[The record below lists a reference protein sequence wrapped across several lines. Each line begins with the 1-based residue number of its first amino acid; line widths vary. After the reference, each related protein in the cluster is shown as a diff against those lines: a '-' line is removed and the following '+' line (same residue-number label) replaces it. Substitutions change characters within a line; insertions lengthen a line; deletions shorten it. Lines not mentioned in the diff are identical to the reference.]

1 MANILERKCWMSNNA
16 LQRGRGFRKVFFLL
30 LLVLL
35 HMAPCHS
42 LPLKESCEVCAENG
56 RYQIG
61 ESLTKNNKYKSK
73 GKSSGHAH
81 KLCWQ

>member
-1 MANILERKCWMSNNA
+1 MPCKEEEDL
-16 LQRGRGFRKVFFLL
+16 GRYFF

-61 ESLTKNNKYKSK
+61 ESLTKNNKSK
-73 GKSSGHAH
+73 GKSPGHAH
-81 KLCWQ
+81 